1 MLVLD
6 ILIGLLT
13 GLYSGLIA
21 SKYLRY
27 VTLRNQAL
35 QAVRQVEQLHGHHES
50 HVVLARRR
58 DLKQLKH
65 IAQEL
70 HHIGYEGAAQQV
82 DDVQAL
88 LLHAH
93 EQGHAAEDLEAKLD
107 AWLESMRRHH
117 PALLPT
123 LQAWRT

>member
-1 MLVLD
+1 MLLLD
-6 ILIGLLT
+6 IFTGLLT

-27 VTLRNQAL
+27 VTLRNQVL
-35 QAVRQVEQLHGHHES
+35 QAVRQVEQLHGYDEE
-50 HVVLARRR
+50 HVALARRR

-65 IAQEL
+65 IAEEL
-70 HHIGYEGAAQQV
+70 HQIGYERAAQKV
-82 DDVQAL
+82 HEVQTML
-88 LLHAH
+88 QHAH
-93 EQGHAAEDLEAKLD
+93 DQNHAAEDLEAQLD
-107 AWLESMRRHH
+107 IWLEAMRRFH